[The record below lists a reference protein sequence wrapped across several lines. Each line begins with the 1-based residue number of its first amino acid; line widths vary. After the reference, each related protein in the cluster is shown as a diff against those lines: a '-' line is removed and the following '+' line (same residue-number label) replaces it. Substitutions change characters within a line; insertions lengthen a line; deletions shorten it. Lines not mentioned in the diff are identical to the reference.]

1 MHKMNGSAELVGT
14 VRSGFHSSMR
24 GRAEIDGNENFGW
37 NGTENITFRSSPLN
51 HSNGQDVF
59 VSDTQHTVLG
69 FSRSGG
75 DRSQS

>member
-37 NGTENITFRSSPLN
+37 NGTENITFRHYALLAIPN
-51 HSNGQDVF
+51 TRAACYRH
-59 VSDTQHTVLG
+59 
-69 FSRSGG
+69 RSIIATG
-75 DRSQS
+75 RMSL